1 MLAPLLAFSPPSVI
15 IVPTSQRSRNAAERG
30 QACVLGNWGLFGSSE
45 RVDAILQAFGQRS
58 QREDRQKI
66 LSSKT
71 QWSTDETQDGGA
83 RRFDCF
89 HQGKPF
95 SVLTREIRTLEGKP
109 LTLGFIFHDLLK
121 VLFECNICK
130 LDCSYLM
137 STT

>member
-15 IVPTSQRSRNAAERG
+15 IVPTSQWSRNAPERG
-30 QACVLGNWGLFGSSE
+30 QACVLSNWGLFGSSE

-58 QREDRQKI
+58 QREDRGKI
-66 LSSKT
+66 LISKT

-89 HQGKPF
+89 HQGKLS
-95 SVLTREIRTLEGKP
+95 SVLTLEIRTLEGKA

-121 VLFECNICK
+121 LLFECNICK
-130 LDCSYLM
+130 LDCTYLM